1 MTKTKTKTNKKLSVI
16 SKKIKPF
23 SLICL
28 VFMWLVYLVSTNY
41 AANQSFELDAL
52 GKNIKTLQQEVL
64 FLNVEASE
72 LQSIE
77 RIETVSNDL
86 SLVQIKDIYY
96 LTDDREAVALK

>member
-1 MTKTKTKTNKKLSVI
+1 MTKTKTKTSQKLATI
-16 SKKIKPF
+16 SKKVRPF

-52 GKNIKTLQQEVL
+52 SKDIKTLQQEVL

-77 RIETVSNDL
+77 RIETISKDL
-86 SLVQIKDIYY
+86 SLVQTKDIYY
-96 LTDDREAVALK
+96 LT